1 MEDNIFVETVEFS
14 EELFQ
19 KNITENSFE
28 VEYEAGDI
36 DADN

>member
-14 EELFQ
+14 EELYQ
-19 KNITENSFE
+19 KNIIENSFE

>member
-1 MEDNIFVETVEFS
+1 MEDNIFVETIEFS
-14 EELFQ
+14 EELYQ